1 MSEHNVDRGAMEEQ
15 LQTLMHGSAD
25 LINEDD
31 LAERL
36 RGGRPLKVKA
46 GFDPTAA
53 DLHLGHTVVF
63 KKLREFQRYG
73 HQVIFLIGDF
83 TGLVGDPSGRN
94 QQRQPVSAEQIKR
107 NAATYCRQVLGL
119 LDADKTSVR
128 HNSEWMNRLD
138 ALGLL
143 KLSAHQTVARMIER
157 DDFNRRY
164 RKNQPIAISEFLYP
178 LLQAYDSVVLKAD
191 VELGGTDQTFNLL
204 LGRELQKIHGQKPQ
218 IVLTMPI
225 LEGLDGQVKMSKSLG
240 NYIAIRDKPA
250 TMFGKT
256 MSISDELMWRYYDLL
271 SACSPSEITRHK
283 HAVEEGKNPRDLKAM
298 LARELVERFH
308 GAAAAAAA
316 ERDFKDRFQRRVL
329 PEEVPRLEVHSAQDR
344 LPLMVLL
351 RDAGVTTSSSE
362 AARMISQRAVRL
374 DGEVVDDAS
383 SSVEAGSSHV
393 YQVGKRKIFRIRLIG
408 KERQSATKN
417 ATPS

>member
-1 MSEHNVDRGAMEEQ
+1 MSEHDVNQGAMEEQ

-36 RGGRPLKVKA
+36 RSGRPLKVKA

-63 KKLREFQRYG
+63 NKLREFQRYG

-94 QQRQPVSAEQIKR
+94 QQRQPMSAEQLKR
-107 NAATYCRQVLGL
+107 NAATYCQQVLAL

-128 HNSEWMNRLD
+128 RNSEWMNRLD

-143 KLSAHQTVARMIER
+143 RLSAHQTVARMIER
-157 DDFNRRY
+157 DDFNQRY

-178 LLQAYDSVVLKAD
+178 LLQAYDSVVLQAD

-218 IVLTMPI
+218 IILTMPI

-240 NYIAIRDKPA
+240 NYIAIQDEPA
-250 TMFGKT
+250 TMFGKI
-256 MSISDELMWRYYDLL
+256 MSVSDELMWRYYDLL
-271 SACSPSEITRHK
+271 SAGSPNEIIRHK
-283 HAVEEGKNPRDLKAM
+283 QAVEEGKNPRDFKAM

-308 GAAAAAAA
+308 GAAAAATA
-316 ERDFKDRFQRRVL
+316 ERDFNDRFQRRVL
-329 PEEVPRLEVHSAQDR
+329 PEEVPYLEVHSAQER
-344 LPLMVLL
+344 LPLIVLL

-362 AARMISQRAVRL
+362 AARMISQRAVKL
-374 DGEVVDDAS
+374 DGEMVEDTS
-383 SSVEAGSSHV
+383 SLVEAGGSHV

-408 KERQSATKN
+408 KE
-417 ATPS
+417 